1 MRLPIH
7 TRSLI
12 LDAELSDGHMRFRIS
27 GPYDAPDL
35 ERMIPAMLEEIVR
48 NGLERAFIDISAMTG
63 ELPDLDRYTLGE
75 SFVKHWG
82 IRRRAAVLVDT
93 SKQRINKLFEN
104 VAVNRAG
111 QVRVGDRTEEL
122 LAWLMAD

>member
-12 LDAELSDGHMRFRIS
+12 LDAELSDGHMRFRID
-27 GPYDAPDL
+27 GNYDAQDL

-48 NGLERAFIDISAMTG
+48 NGLERALIDIRAMTG

-93 SKQRINKLFEN
+93 SKQRINKLFET

-111 QVRVGDRTEEL
+111 QVRVGDRAEEL